1 MYDGG
6 RIITGL
12 VVFLALITLPLWYNQ
27 ASGEADNKPKVKIE
41 TEADEC
47 VAPVKYMRSSHMV
60 MLNEWR
66 DMVVRGKGRIYEAPD
81 GKEYEMSLSNT
92 CMKCHPN
99 RKEFCQQC
107 HDYVGVDPY
116 CWDCHVEN
124 GETQ

>member
-6 RIITGL
+6 KIVTGL
-12 VVFLALITLPLWYNQ
+12 VVFLALITLPFWYNQ
-27 ASGEADNKPKVKIE
+27 VFGEADNKPELKIE
-41 TEADEC
+41 TEASGC
-47 VAPVKYMRSSHMV
+47 VAPVEYMRASHMV

-66 DMVVRGKGRIYEAPD
+66 EMVVRGGSRVYEAPD

-92 CMKCHPN
+92 CMGCHSN

-116 CWDCHVEN
+116 CWDCHVES